1 MDDLLDSV
9 VIVGLGNPGAGYEE
23 TRHNIGFMVADEVA
37 SMLRAGRWS
46 RPGPFAYARAS
57 AGGVTIHLVKPLT
70 YMNLSGT
77 AVRESLAMTGT
88 PVERTLIVLD
98 DFQIPFG
105 AIRIRPGG
113 SAGGHRGLESVIAS
127 LGTESVPRL
136 RCGIG
141 GEELPAKE
149 ERRDFVL
156 GNFDAGEKDR
166 AQEMVRRAAEAVR
179 AFATEGIGRSMTRY
193 NTT

>member
-1 MDDLLDSV
+1 
-9 VIVGLGNPGAGYEE
+9 
-23 TRHNIGFMVADEVA
+23 
-37 SMLRAGRWS
+37 
-46 RPGPFAYARAS
+46 
-57 AGGVTIHLVKPLT
+57 
-70 YMNLSGT
+70 
-77 AVRESLAMTGT
+77 MTGT

-141 GEELPAKE
+141 GEALPAKE
-149 ERRDFVL
+149 ERREFVL
-156 GNFDAGEKDR
+156 GNFNAGEKDR

-179 AFATEGIGRSMTRY
+179 SFATEGIGQSMTRY

>member
-1 MDDLLDSV
+1 
-9 VIVGLGNPGAGYEE
+9 
-23 TRHNIGFMVADEVA
+23 MVADHLA
-37 SMLRAGRWS
+37 DMLHAGRWS

-57 AGGVTIHLVKPLT
+57 QGGVTIHLVKPLT
-70 YMNLSGT
+70 YMNLSGS
-77 AVRESLAMTGT
+77 AVRDSLEMTGT
-88 PVERTLIVLD
+88 LPERTLIVLD

-105 AIRIRPGG
+105 AVRIRPAG

-141 GEELPAKE
+141 GEALPAGE
-149 ERRDFVL
+149 GRRDFVL
-156 GNFDAGEKDR
+156 EQFSAGERDG
-166 AQEMVRRAAEAVR
+166 AQEMVRRAADAAR
-179 AFATEGIGRSMTRY
+179 AFATEGIGRAMTRY